1 MGLSRQEYWSGLPF
15 TLPGDLPYPGIKSTS
30 PVSPPGAGSFFTTR
44 VIWEAL
50 AKVNF
55 QLFFRKVFLTSL
67 LFLIPHV
74 KRTGFALSKEKK
86 NHLNQFSPE
95 SKQHHGHPVSNN
107 LSFLSIVTALWLQY
121 RLNSTQIDCDS
132 RDRRTDKNL
141 RTSLQG
147 DGGVWSEE
155 SKGVNKLARVGEPGL
170 PFPPQRQG
178 QVEGDQLMERE
189 TEGLGGV

>member
-1 MGLSRQEYWSGLPF
+1 MDSSPPGSSVHDG
-15 TLPGDLPYPGIKSTS
+15 TLQARILEWAAIHSSGDLPYSGMKSTS
-30 PVSPPGAGSFFTTR
+30 PVSPPGAGRFFTTR

-74 KRTGFALSKEKK
+74 KRTGFVLSKEKK
-86 NHLNQFSPE
+86 KHLNQFSPE

-121 RLNSTQIDCDS
+121 RLNSTQIDCDN

-141 RTSLQG
+141 GTSLQD
-147 DGGVWSEE
+147 DGG
-155 SKGVNKLARVGEPGL
+155 L
-170 PFPPQRQG
+170 
-178 QVEGDQLMERE
+178 
-189 TEGLGGV
+189 